1 MDINVNSAIIVTD
14 SDLIKYF
21 TGFEADDAFLIIY
34 NNETHLFVDNRY
46 YYATKNLNGVK
57 SYLINETSLSSFL
70 CENNIKSVGLVYDYT
85 NANFIDKLNK

>member
-34 NNETHLFVDNRY
+34 NNENHLFVDNRY
-46 YYATKNLNGVK
+46 YYATR
-57 SYLINETSLSSFL
+57 ITSAGIASIF
-70 CENNIKSVGLVYDYT
+70 NRKRMH
-85 NANFIDKLNK
+85 